1 MTFDK
6 KTTCCFTGHR
16 VIPNSEILK
25 VDEKTETVC
34 KALIKKGYKTFI
46 TGGARGFDTIA
57 AQCVLRLKKEHNIK
71 LVIAVPCREQSK
83 GWGRED
89 KDIYD
94 KILHFADE
102 VIVLAEDYTLECMH
116 KRNRFMVDNS
126 SVCIAYLK
134 RMSGGTAYTVN
145 YAADEGREIIFVE

>member
-16 VIPNSEILK
+16 IIPNDDVLK
-25 VDEKTETVC
+25 VDENTESVC
-34 KALIKKGYKTFI
+34 KSLIKKGFKTFI
-46 TGGARGFDTIA
+46 TGGAKGFDTIA
-57 AQCVLRLKKEHNIK
+57 AQCVLRLRNEYDIR
-71 LVIAVPCREQSK
+71 LVIAVPCKDQSK
-83 GWGRED
+83 GWSKTD

-102 VIVLAEDYTLECMH
+102 VIVLSENYTPHCMH

-126 SVCIAYLK
+126 SVCVAYLK
-134 RMSGGTAYTVN
+134 KMSGGTAYTVN
-145 YAADEGREIIFVE
+145 YAADTGKAIIFI